1 MVEYNALNFNEN
13 YDEEMLAKL
22 GGIRKMFRD
31 YVKNLKTLNDITK
44 QGKAITD
51 ENQKETLRESYKK
64 VQLEMQPWRDMITEL
79 KKKDT
84 RKPVFFEK
92 SIFKESGG
100 KVERLLEF
108 NDKTNKAKVISTQ
121 TII

>member
-51 ENQKETLRESYKK
+51 ENKKETLRESYKK